1 MDLILLKPLS
11 ILETKCVDVVSVTL
25 QTLCSKLKGYVLNAD
40 VITIMKKISDHKWS
54 AGLTDNKLLQV
65 VQICKKISQSKY
77 GTYSGSKSASRVHSR
92 KSAIWKRDKLA
103 VRLFWYLWYAL
114 L

>member
-40 VITIMKKISDHKWS
+40 VITIMKKISDYK
-54 AGLTDNKLLQV
+54 
-65 VQICKKISQSKY
+65 
-77 GTYSGSKSASRVHSR
+77 
-92 KSAIWKRDKLA
+92 
-103 VRLFWYLWYAL
+103 
-114 L
+114 